1 CECLLVYRAAGKSF
15 ERRLRSKPNP
25 QISSTNSSLVS
36 GTTRDYFNAKRR
48 LVEYLTNDSEIVK
61 EIIPA
66 PDFNT
71 PMQVKVRITLHQI
84 ADVVQKLDTQI
95 VLKHDGQISWLAPV
109 HVKTEC
115 KINVKYFP
123 FDEQIC
129 RVTFGSWTYHGF
141 KVDLQSGHADI
152 TNFVKNT
159 EWDLIEAYF
168 TRFVKIYP
176 CCDEPYPSITV
187 NIRIRRRALFYL
199 FNLVIPCGVIALLA
213 SLSFFLPSSNGE
225 RISLVV
231 TVLLSLTVY
240 MLIVSE
246 TMPPTS
252 EVVPLIGK
260 FYISTMVLIALT
272 LVAPVVAVLSCC
284 INNSQIMKI
293 LLSWRALHGQPL
305 SKIFYQIAR
314 KTRQAWVR
322 RSKLTGKTLKSYVC
336 SSVAEQFQ
344 QRHEL
349 PCLLFSH
356 RRSSEQQSSVFF
368 HTKMCRLRVLND
380 APMTMLE
387 REFGG
392 NYMDLHADVHSL
404 FTKTASEAEVL
415 SMYINGA
422 EPYRKK
428 KAITKIFR
436 RSKYVPRLEDIEE
449 RAENCELE
457 NDDVR
462 LASTLDLSLTCIH
475 LERAISAGIMAQDSR
490 RRRHKA
496 SSPSRGQD
504 SPRRERRRS
513 RRSAGEKASV

>member
-1 CECLLVYRAAGKSF
+1 
-15 ERRLRSKPNP
+15 
-25 QISSTNSSLVS
+25 
-36 GTTRDYFNAKRR
+36 
-48 LVEYLTNDSEIVK
+48 
-61 EIIPA
+61 
-66 PDFNT
+66 
-71 PMQVKVRITLHQI
+71 
-84 ADVVQKLDTQI
+84 
-95 VLKHDGQISWLAPV
+95 LKHDGQISWLAPV

-213 SLSFFLPSSNGE
+213 SLSFFLPSNNGE

-272 LVAPVVAVLSCC
+272 LVAVC
-284 INNSQIMKI
+284 ITLNCSEQDTRMSGWWREI
-293 LLSWRALHGQPL
+293 L
-305 SKIFYQIAR
+305 INIIAR
-314 KTRQAWVR
+314 FLCVLQKPPMRTNAIGLGVNEAFVVSNNLERIPKPEPKQNQEGNVFPPASNETNQRAVDALKVN
-322 RSKLTGKTLKSYVC
+322 SIKNDNTGKSFEDV
-336 SSVAEQFQ
+336 VRQ
-344 QRHEL
+344 QKIKTQKENKEIRSEWKIASKAL
-349 PCLLFSH
+349 DRVFFLIFLFSFLLM
-356 RRSSEQQSSVFF
+356 SIIVF
-368 HTKMCRLRVLND
+368 
-380 APMTMLE
+380 
-387 REFGG
+387 
-392 NYMDLHADVHSL
+392 
-404 FTKTASEAEVL
+404 SEAPNV
-415 SMYINGA
+415 
-422 EPYRKK
+422 
-428 KAITKIFR
+428 
-436 RSKYVPRLEDIEE
+436 
-449 RAENCELE
+449 
-457 NDDVR
+457 
-462 LASTLDLSLTCIH
+462 SLT
-475 LERAISAGIMAQDSR
+475 
-490 RRRHKA
+490 
-496 SSPSRGQD
+496 
-504 SPRRERRRS
+504 
-513 RRSAGEKASV
+513 